1 MTINK
6 EVFHSAVRI
15 IGDKDGDRAPIGTG
29 FFVDIP
35 REGIDNQRPSAAPG
49 PLREPATCRYLIT
62 TRHVL
67 NGQTN
72 VEVVGWSR
80 AGGHLGPFPVPDWR
94 VPDESLDLAIA
105 PFRVAPTYSSGLSL
119 SPSGIQLNVI
129 PNTFFAT
136 HPRYFFPTVDV
147 TQLHLGGTIF
157 YVGLLAPPYDRLM
170 VRSGTLGAIDER
182 DFPHAIG
189 TYTCHLVD
197 CRSYAGFSGSP
208 CFYVVPFTRLT
219 PMATPSPG
227 LATAGPVG
235 SPVNRPVLVGIFTQ
249 HLNDS
254 SPSVEA
260 VSRYGIGVMLRVED
274 IQAVLMSPAFIRDRL
289 EWDTAS

>member
-1 MTINK
+1 MATG
-6 EVFHSAVRI
+6 VSRD
-15 IGDKDGDRAPIGTG
+15 DKQRGIPLRSSHYRRQGRRPRPIGTG

-72 VEVVGWSR
+72 VEVIGWSR

-136 HPRYFFPTVDV
+136 HPRFSSHCGRHT
-147 TQLHLGGTIF
+147 TSSWWHHLLRWPART
-157 YVGLLAPPYDRLM
+157 A
-170 VRSGTLGAIDER
+170 VRSA
-182 DFPHAIG
+182 H
-189 TYTCHLVD
+189 
-197 CRSYAGFSGSP
+197 
-208 CFYVVPFTRLT
+208 
-219 PMATPSPG
+219 
-227 LATAGPVG
+227 GPQWH
-235 SPVNRPVLVGIFTQ
+235 PWR
-249 HLNDS
+249 H
-254 SPSVEA
+254 
-260 VSRYGIGVMLRVED
+260 
-274 IQAVLMSPAFIRDRL
+274 
-289 EWDTAS
+289 